1 MSQHSTVPSRPGSA
15 AAPAAPRDERE
26 DRPVLDHRRI
36 WSGPIFT
43 VDDDEVALAPG
54 QQPVA
59 RQVVAHHDA
68 VSIVALREGEDSSQ
82 PDGAPEI
89 LMVRQYRHP
98 VRAALWEI
106 PAGLLDL
113 PGEEPVAAAQR
124 ELAEETDHAASRW
137 EVLADFYASP
147 GFTTEGVRVFLARN
161 LRLIPHEQ
169 RTARQAEEAEFE
181 PTWVALEDV
190 VQAVI
195 DGRIHNPSTVVGAL
209 AAERARARG
218 YTGLRAPDA
227 PWLRSPQSL

>member
-1 MSQHSTVPSRPGSA
+1 MSPSSTVPSRSGSGA
-15 AAPAAPRDERE
+15 LPAAPGDERE
-26 DRPVLDHRRI
+26 DRRVLAHERI

-43 VDDDEVALAPG
+43 VDADQVALAPG
-54 QQPVA
+54 REPVA

-68 VSIVALREGEDSSQ
+68 VSIVALREGEESSQ
-82 PDGAPEI
+82 PDGAAEI

-106 PAGLLDL
+106 PAGLLDA
-113 PGEEPVAAAQR
+113 PGEDPVDAARR

-147 GFTTEGVRVFLARN
+147 GFTTEGVRVFLARD

-169 RTARQAEEAEFE
+169 RTARQDEEAEFE
-181 PTWVALEDV
+181 PTWMALEQV

-195 DGRIHNPSTVVGAL
+195 GGRIHNPSTVVGAL

-218 YTGLRAPDA
+218 YTGLRGADA
-227 PWLRSPQSL
+227 PWLRSPQSM